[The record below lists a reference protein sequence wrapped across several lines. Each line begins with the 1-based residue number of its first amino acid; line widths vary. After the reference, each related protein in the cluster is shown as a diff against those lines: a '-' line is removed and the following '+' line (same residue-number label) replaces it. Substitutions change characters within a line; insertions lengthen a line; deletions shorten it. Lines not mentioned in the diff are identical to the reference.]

1 MGLINKL
8 FDRDKG
14 KIECPRCLGKGHVDW
29 DDIKRL
35 NQQLKWKPG
44 KCAYC
49 DGIGKINSK
58 LLSKVSVDNS
68 YLTTDLTKDEKM
80 RLLDK
85 DEGALKRAKENDNQR
100 NNFIKQISF
109 LHFKGGMNS
118 TLIAEF
124 YLIPNEDSENNSGS
138 PEQEKVDL
146 IEYIDS
152 VIEINRNKN

>member
-1 MGLINKL
+1 MALINKL

-14 KIECPRCLGKGHVDW
+14 KIECPRCLGKGNVDW

-49 DGIGKINSK
+49 DGTGKINPK

-68 YLTTDLTKDEKM
+68 YLTVELSKEEKM

-85 DEGALKRAKENDNQR
+85 DEWALKRAKTFDDQMD
-100 NNFIKQISF
+100 NFIKQISF

-124 YLIPNEDSENNSGS
+124 YLIPNEDSENKPSD
-138 PEQEKVDL
+138 PEQEKADL
-146 IEYIDS
+146 IEYIDR
-152 VIEINRNKN
+152 VIEINKNKN